1 MATTTYVNKRTAHR
15 WRLLALMLAGV
26 FFTFG
31 SFWLVQVMRGDAD
44 VHNVNVGDDPDY
56 IIDNFSFVR
65 MTEAGQPRYVI
76 SGERLTHRPASNTS
90 VIDKPV
96 VQSMSTDR
104 PRMTIT
110 ADNAHVNQE
119 QNQIDLS
126 GNVDISRPGSKTTQP
141 LRIRTE
147 ALTLLPDEDIAKT
160 DKPIKMTL
168 GASSVNGVGMV
179 ANNATQQLTLGG
191 RGQIVL
197 PPRQPERTR
206 TQ

>member
-15 WRLLALMLAGV
+15 WRLLALMLAGL
-26 FFTFG
+26 FFAFG
-31 SFWLVQVMRGDAD
+31 SFWLLQVMRGGDD
-44 VHNVNVGDDPDY
+44 PHNVNVGNDPDY

-65 MTEAGQPRYVI
+65 MSEAGQPRYVI
-76 SGERLTHRPASNTS
+76 SGERLTHRPADNTS

-104 PRMTIT
+104 PHMTMT
-110 ADNAHVNQE
+110 ANIANVNQD
-119 QNQIDLS
+119 QNQIDLI
-126 GNVDISRPGSKTTQP
+126 GNVDISRPGSKTSQP

-147 ALTLLPDEDIAKT
+147 ALTVLPDEEISKT
-160 DKPIKMTL
+160 DKPIRMTL
-168 GASSVNGVGMV
+168 GAASVTGVGMV

-191 RGQIVL
+191 RGELIY
-197 PPRQPERTR
+197 PPKGR